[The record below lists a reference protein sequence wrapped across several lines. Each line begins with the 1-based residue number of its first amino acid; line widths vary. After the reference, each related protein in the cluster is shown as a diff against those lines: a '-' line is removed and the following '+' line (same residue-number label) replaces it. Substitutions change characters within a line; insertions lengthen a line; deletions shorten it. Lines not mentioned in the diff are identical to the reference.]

1 MAFVTRFRTIRSTR
15 LGSTSATTGPSEVTT
30 ISTPRLRAS
39 GSAAVTGYKATLT
52 PGGRAT
58 SVDASTHTATFT
70 GVTAGSYTA
79 KVVAKSAVGSSPG
92 ASVPVIVKKLL

>member
-1 MAFVTRFRTIRSTR
+1 MTLSWQAPAS
-15 LGSTSATTGPSEVTT
+15 G
-30 ISTPRLRAS
+30 S

-52 PGGRAT
+52 PGGRAM
-58 SVDASTHTATFT
+58 SVDASTLTATFT
-70 GVTAGSYTA
+70 AVTAGSYTA